1 MRKKTEKPIQRTT
14 KKGLLAAKTPLDRQ
28 TDQIFGMTLIKGIYM
43 SLVFIPAAH
52 KFRASGKGRWW
63 LLFALRRE
71 KKGIW
76 YVDVV
81 IGSSIW
87 LAYIA
92 NDLVSLSNSAQI
104 HGYELLR
111 KGF

>member
-1 MRKKTEKPIQRTT
+1 M
-14 KKGLLAAKTPLDRQ
+14 
-28 TDQIFGMTLIKGIYM
+28 IKDDGGSY
-43 SLVFIPAAH
+43 S
-52 KFRASGKGRWW
+52 
-63 LLFALRRE
+63 LFAE
-71 KKGIW
+71 KKKGIG
-76 YVDVV
+76 YVYVV